1 MWLVMGGLRLSLA
14 ALAALVALV
23 ALDVARVRIVR
34 EDERRAVRLYWGSL
48 ALVLRHPRATL
59 GLWAGT
65 ATLFA
70 VVMGLYALVRTLVP
84 AAAWAGIAVM
94 LLAQQAV
101 ILARAG
107 LRVALFAGEIAL
119 VERLASP
126 APESALPAVG

>member
-1 MWLVMGGLRLSLA
+1 
-14 ALAALVALV
+14 
-23 ALDVARVRIVR
+23 
-34 EDERRAVRLYWGSL
+34 
-48 ALVLRHPRATL
+48 VLRHPRATL

-70 VVMGLYALVRTLVP
+70 VVMGLYALVRTLGP